1 MIYQRFIPEGWNQ
14 KDNKYSIEELRRA
27 QEKNVVLEGKIN
39 NIDYQHNVYVDL
51 GNNIKGIIPK
61 QELGQMVKGNS
72 YVQFKINNINE
83 KENVCMLSRKAVK
96 DESLAWIINNLSQ
109 GDVVDGIVRS
119 IKPYGA
125 FIEVGGGSSGL
136 LYINDISVAR
146 MKSPEE
152 RLQVGQRIKVKIK
165 EIDKQNK
172 KFFLSY
178 KDMLGSW
185 EENIKE
191 FEEGSIVK
199 GIAKEITKNKD
210 GIFIELKP
218 NLVGLC
224 DYKKDIEYGK
234 EVLVKIKKIIP
245 EKKKIKLTLVS
256 C

>member
-72 YVQFKINNINE
+72 YVQFKINDINE

>member
-14 KDNKYSIEELRRA
+14 ENNKYSIEQLKKA
-27 QEKNVVLEGKIN
+27 QVQNAVLEGKIN
-39 NIDYQHNVYVDL
+39 NIDDQHNVYIDL

-61 QELGQMVKGNS
+61 QELGQMVKGNN
-72 YVQFKINNINE
+72 YVQFKINYINE
-83 KENVCMLSRKAVK
+83 QDNTCTLARKAVK

-109 GDVVDGIVRS
+109 GDIVDGIVRS

-125 FIEVGGGSSGL
+125 FVEVGGGSSGL

-146 MKSPEE
+146 MKTPAE
-152 RLQVGQRIKVKIK
+152 RLQIGQKIKVKIK
-165 EIDKQNK
+165 EIDKQNN

-185 EENIKE
+185 EDNIKD
-191 FEEGSIVK
+191 FKEGSIVK

-224 DYKKDIEYGK
+224 DYKQDIEYGK
-234 EVLVKIKKIIP
+234 EVMVKVKKIIP
-245 EKKKIKLTLVS
+245 EKKKIKLSLVS